1 MNSLKLFAFVG
12 VLALTACTDENTSNS
27 WNVAPNS
34 SNIIPASSS
43 VVIPVSSSVD
53 APTSSSTVTSASV
66 PGPDSSISNT
76 SSSNIE
82 GVVTSSSSE
91 IVAKSSSSAVADTV
105 WHQANLTWYTSW
117 PEPGSEECIEYNGCT
132 WAGYFAGVD
141 GQMTEEWVKEH
152 NIIAVHEKDWK
163 KYKLKTF
170 RLRMNGSTI
179 DAVVYDMCSDSDC
192 DGCCTENAGEIGFLI
207 DIEKYTRERFDGNGD
222 GVVEWTCLDCE

>member
-1 MNSLKLFAFVG
+1 MKKIKLLAVVG
-12 VLALTACTDENTSNS
+12 ALAYVACTDENTPAV
-27 WNVAPNS
+27 WNVADS
-34 SNIIPASSS
+34 SL
-43 VVIPVSSSVD
+43 
-53 APTSSSTVTSASV
+53 SSSTVV
-66 PGPDSSISNT
+66 NLSSGDNAAP
-76 SSSNIE
+76 
-82 GVVTSSSSE
+82 SSSS
-91 IVAKSSSSAVADTV
+91 VFSSASETVTDTV

-132 WAGYFAGVD
+132 WAGYFAGVE

>member
-1 MNSLKLFAFVG
+1 MNYFMKFAFAFTV
-12 VLALTACTDENTSNS
+12 ACTTSAFVACTSDNSTSIPESQSCSSTEN
-27 WNVAPNS
+27 VPR
-34 SNIIPASSS
+34 SSS
-43 VVIPVSSSVD
+43 SELS
-53 APTSSSTVTSASV
+53 SASA
-66 PGPDSSISNT
+66 P
-76 SSSNIE
+76 
-82 GVVTSSSSE
+82 SSSSE
-91 IVAKSSSSAVADTV
+91 IIADTV

-117 PEPGSEECIEYNGCT
+117 PEPDSEECIEYNGCT
-132 WAGYFAGVD
+132 WAGYFAGVE
-141 GQMTEEWVKEH
+141 GQMTEEWVSQH

-163 KYKLKTF
+163 QYKLKTF